1 MSSIIL
7 HDKTNNDWNSLG
19 FGPLVDAMN
28 PKVTREKH
36 GIYDLQFQYPVNG
49 PLFNELKIGR
59 WIVSDAGPTIV
70 SQAQRFEIATIS
82 KPIDGI
88 VTVYCEH
95 KRYQLLRTIVKVGE
109 KMSTTKAQLA
119 LNRLLQLSEPKSD
132 FTYFSDVQTDA
143 GMDFSDPA
151 KFENVQS
158 ALGGVRG
165 SILDNFGGEYLFD
178 NNKVSLLQSAGK
190 ESNVIIAY
198 GKNLTDITQ
207 EESIESTY
215 TSVYGWA
222 KDEEG
227 KVITLPETYID
238 SEYVGSYTQRRI
250 QMKDFSDEAITTAAQ
265 LRTAVQNF
273 IKNNKIGVPKVS
285 IKAKYEELS
294 SSVNAENLKLL
305 ESIDLCD
312 YVTISFNQLG
322 INTSAQIVKTV
333 WNVGL
338 DKYDSVEL
346 GDARTDFAKVIE
358 DNKTDTGQIEDKLG
372 WLEDAQNEA
381 SDILNNPGKGN
392 VVIYPSLADPQ
403 EILIM
408 DTKDINTARN
418 IWKWN
423 AGGLGFSSTGYNGT
437 YGLAMTNNGAIVAD
451 RITTGTLRA
460 IDIVGVTISGATV
473 TGGKTVTEG
482 ENFTSIIED
491 GKITWTNNQTN
502 QEFFQIKAGE
512 VRGSNNGNTIGIRPM
527 KGDSIFLGQDEDWYG
542 SEKSQFRFSPDIGT
556 LNAEMVSD
564 KYSTMGGTVNFKAH
578 GVGSKPNIAYSK
590 EKSLQLYM
598 DASESNPNIRLG
610 TLGTLWDNNGSGTSW
625 LSDLYFNNI
634 YTELRTQTKRGTTF
648 LNEAYIFLTNGGSS
662 SKSSSISIS
671 ADASVHISTKA
682 FTVGGG
688 TKNATVRTENYG
700 DRLLNSYETAEV
712 YFADYGEAV
721 TDEMGKVRVDID
733 PVFAE
738 TIVTSR
744 YMVFLTPTQLTTC
757 AVTHEDTEYFI
768 IETEKPNVLVRWN
781 LVAHRLDFQDLRLQE
796 DDNIQAHR
804 FDNESRMSPDEEA
817 EFEEGYRNAAE
828 RKRQEKASLYPN
840 TLGI

>member
-49 PLFNELKIGR
+49 PLFDELKIGR

-88 VTVYCEH
+88 ITVYCEH

-119 LNRLLQLSEPKSD
+119 LNELLQLSEPKSD

-250 QMKDFSDEAITTAAQ
+250 QMKDFSDETITTAAQ

-294 SSVNAENLKLL
+294 SSINAENLKLL

-346 GDARTDFAKVIE
+346 GDARTDFAKVLE

-392 VVIYPSLADPQ
+392 VVIYPSLANPQ

-451 RITTGTLRA
+451 RVTTGTLKA
-460 IDIVGVTISGATV
+460 INIIGVTISGSTI
-473 TGGKTVTEG
+473 
-482 ENFTSIIED
+482 SSD
-491 GKITWTNNQTN
+491 GLDYKITM
-502 QEFFQIKAGE
+502 
-512 VRGSNNGNTIGIRPM
+512 NNGKMTWFSNSKKKDVISLESVDSPQTDVGVVQYKMSPGGGFRIVDT
-527 KGDSIFLGQDEDWYG
+527 KGNLVMS
-542 SEKSQFRFSPDIGT
+542 S
-556 LNAEMVSD
+556 
-564 KYSTMGGTVNFKAH
+564 
-578 GVGSKPNIAYSK
+578 
-590 EKSLQLYM
+590 
-598 DASESNPNIRLG
+598 
-610 TLGTLWDNNGSGTSW
+610 WDNGVKDSTW
-625 LSDLYFNNI
+625 LSFSASNFDWNSNSF
-634 YTELRTQTKRGTTF
+634 
-648 LNEAYIFLTNGGSS
+648 GGNTR
-662 SKSSSISIS
+662 IS
-671 ADASVHISTKA
+671 ADANQITINAPTAYTFRNGNLTNGMSWGLYNNQDSFFNDGLRVRNGLSVA
-682 FTVGGG
+682 GGLSVSG
-688 TKNATVRTENYG
+688 TKSSLVKTKNYNK
-700 DRLLNSYETAEV
+700 RLLYAFETPEYLFATYGKATTNEDGYVEV
-712 YFADYGEAV
+712 KIEPMFL
-721 TDEMGKVRVDID
+721 
-733 PVFAE
+733 E
-738 TIVTSR
+738 TINTESKN
-744 YMVFLTPTQLTTC
+744 YHVFVSPYDNSNAYACYL
-757 AVTHEDTEYFI
+757 
-768 IETEKPNVLVRWN
+768 ETDRFLIKSDKPNVEVSWQ
-781 LVAHRLDFQDLRLQE
+781 LVAYRKGYEGFYLETPASNNEKSPAL
-796 DDNIQAHR
+796 IQYPLEKGEIM
-804 FDNESRMSPDEEA
+804 N
-817 EFEEGYRNAAE
+817 YRE
-828 RKRQEKASLYPN
+828 VDYVK
-840 TLGI
+840 

>member
-1 MSSIIL
+1 MEESSCMSSIIL

-49 PLFNELKIGR
+49 PLFDELKIGR

-70 SQAQRFEIATIS
+70 SQAQRFEIATIT

-198 GKNLTDITQ
+198 GKNLTDVTQ

-250 QMKDFSDEAITTAAQ
+250 QMKDFSDETITTTAQ

-294 SSVNAENLKLL
+294 SSVNADNLKLL

-346 GDARTDFAKVIE
+346 GDARTDFAKVLE
-358 DNKTDTGQIEDKLG
+358 DNKTDTGQIEDKLD

-381 SDILNNPGKGN
+381 SNILNNPGRGN

-408 DTKDINTARN
+408 DTKDIDTAKN
-418 IWKWN
+418 VWKWN

-437 YGLAMTNNGAIVAD
+437 YDLAMTNNGAIVAD
-451 RITTGTLRA
+451 RVTTGTLKA
-460 IDIVGVTISGATV
+460 INIIGVTISGSTI
-473 TGGKTVTEG
+473 
-482 ENFTSIIED
+482 TSD
-491 GKITWTNNQTN
+491 GDNYRITM
-502 QEFFQIKAGE
+502 
-512 VRGSNNGNTIGIRPM
+512 NNGKMTWYSKDKKKNVISLESVDSPQTDVGVVQYKMEPGGGFRILDTKSNLLM
-527 KGDSIFLGQDEDWYG
+527 SSYDNGDSYG
-542 SEKSQFRFSPDIGT
+542 PWLSFNASNFIWSSSPYGGNTRISANKDQIT
-556 LNAEMVSD
+556 LNAPTAYTFS
-564 KYSTMGGTVNFKAH
+564 GG
-578 GVGSKPNIAYSK
+578 NIT
-590 EKSLQLYM
+590 
-598 DASESNPNIRLG
+598 G
-610 TLGTLWDNNGSGTSW
+610 GSGSW
-625 LSDLYFNNI
+625 GIYSSQETFFNSGLRVREGLSVAGGLSVS
-634 YTELRTQTKRGTTF
+634 GT
-648 LNEAYIFLTNGGSS
+648 
-662 SKSSSISIS
+662 KSSL
-671 ADASVHISTKA
+671 VTTK
-682 FTVGGG
+682 
-688 TKNATVRTENYG
+688 EYG
-700 DRLLNSYETAEV
+700 DRLLYAFETPEYLFATYGKATTNEDGYAQV
-712 YFADYGEAV
+712 EIEPMFLETINTDSKNYHVFVSPYSKSTAYADYLEK
-721 TDEMGKVRVDID
+721 DR
-733 PVFAE
+733 
-738 TIVTSR
+738 
-744 YMVFLTPTQLTTC
+744 FLIKS
-757 AVTHEDTEYFI
+757 D
-768 IETEKPNVLVRWN
+768 KPNVEVSWQ
-781 LVAHRLDFQDLRLQE
+781 LVAYRKGYEDFYLETPETNGDK
-796 DDNIQAHR
+796 
-804 FDNESRMSPDEEA
+804 SPDLVQYPLENGNVKDYEEVDHD
-817 EFEEGYRNAAE
+817 
-828 RKRQEKASLYPN
+828 K
-840 TLGI
+840 

>member
-1 MSSIIL
+1 MEESSCMSSIIL

-28 PKVTREKH
+28 PRVTREKH

-49 PLFNELKIGR
+49 PLFDELKIGR

-70 SQAQRFEIATIS
+70 SQAQRFEIATIT

-198 GKNLTDITQ
+198 GKNLTDVTQ

-250 QMKDFSDEAITTAAQ
+250 QMKDFSDETITTTAQ

-294 SSVNAENLKLL
+294 SSVNADNLKLL

-346 GDARTDFAKVIE
+346 GDARTDFAKVLE
-358 DNKTDTGQIEDKLG
+358 DNKTDTGQIEDKLD

-381 SDILNNPGKGN
+381 SNILNNPGRGN

-408 DTKDINTARN
+408 DTKDIDTAKN
-418 IWKWN
+418 VWKWN

-437 YGLAMTNNGAIVAD
+437 YDLAMTNNGAIVAD
-451 RITTGTLRA
+451 RVTTGTLKA
-460 IDIVGVTISGATV
+460 INIIGVTISGSTI
-473 TGGKTVTEG
+473 
-482 ENFTSIIED
+482 SSD
-491 GKITWTNNQTN
+491 GLDYKITM
-502 QEFFQIKAGE
+502 
-512 VRGSNNGNTIGIRPM
+512 NNGKMTWFSNSKKKDVISLESVDSPQTDVGVVQYKMSPGGGFRIVDT
-527 KGDSIFLGQDEDWYG
+527 KGNLVMS
-542 SEKSQFRFSPDIGT
+542 S
-556 LNAEMVSD
+556 
-564 KYSTMGGTVNFKAH
+564 
-578 GVGSKPNIAYSK
+578 
-590 EKSLQLYM
+590 
-598 DASESNPNIRLG
+598 
-610 TLGTLWDNNGSGTSW
+610 WDNGVKDSTW
-625 LSDLYFNNI
+625 LSFSASNFDWNSNSF
-634 YTELRTQTKRGTTF
+634 
-648 LNEAYIFLTNGGSS
+648 GGNTR
-662 SKSSSISIS
+662 IS
-671 ADASVHISTKA
+671 ADANQITINAPTAYTFRNGNLTNGMSWGLYNNQDSFFNDGLRVRNGLSVA
-682 FTVGGG
+682 GGLSVSG
-688 TKNATVRTENYG
+688 TKSSLVKTKNYNE
-700 DRLLNSYETAEV
+700 RLLYAFETPEYLFATYGKATTNEDGYVEV
-712 YFADYGEAV
+712 KIEPMFL
-721 TDEMGKVRVDID
+721 
-733 PVFAE
+733 E
-738 TIVTSR
+738 TINTESKN
-744 YMVFLTPTQLTTC
+744 YHVFVSPYDNSNAYACYL
-757 AVTHEDTEYFI
+757 
-768 IETEKPNVLVRWN
+768 ETDRFLIKSDKPNVEVSWQ
-781 LVAHRLDFQDLRLQE
+781 LVAYRKGYEDFYLETPETNGDK
-796 DDNIQAHR
+796 
-804 FDNESRMSPDEEA
+804 SPDLVQYPLENGNVKDYEEVDHD
-817 EFEEGYRNAAE
+817 
-828 RKRQEKASLYPN
+828 K
-840 TLGI
+840 

>member
-49 PLFNELKIGR
+49 PLFDELKIGR

-70 SQAQRFEIATIS
+70 SQAQRFEIATIT

-198 GKNLTDITQ
+198 GKNLTDVTQ

-250 QMKDFSDEAITTAAQ
+250 QMKDFSDETITTTAQ

-294 SSVNAENLKLL
+294 SSVNADNLKLL

-346 GDARTDFAKVIE
+346 GDARTDFAKVLE

-408 DTKDINTARN
+408 DTKDIDTARN

-451 RITTGTLRA
+451 RITTGTLKA
-460 IDIVGVTISGATV
+460 IDIVGVTITGSKIVSDGDNYTITTENGKMIWFSKKMNKKVLTMEAREASEVDVGVLYYQMEPGGGFRIV
-473 TGGKTVTEG
+473 TP
-482 ENFTSIIED
+482 D
-491 GKITWTNNQTN
+491 GKLLMSTWVGGVSDPPWLSFNSGN
-502 QEFFQIKAGE
+502 FYW
-512 VRGSNNGNTIGIRPM
+512 SNNGYTTASEGRTSLNIDKSGYSFELGNTFYTLTGSGFYDSYGNFGLYRYQQSFINQGLRVRKGLDVAGGLSVSGTKSSLVNTENFGERLLYAFETPEYLFATYGKATTNEDGYAQVEIEPM
-527 KGDSIFLGQDEDWYG
+527 FLETINTNSKNYHV
-542 SEKSQFRFSPDIGT
+542 FVSP
-556 LNAEMVSD
+556 
-564 KYSTMGGTVNFKAH
+564 
-578 GVGSKPNIAYSK
+578 YSK
-590 EKSLQLYM
+590 
-598 DASESNPNIRLG
+598 A
-610 TLGTLWDNNGSGTSW
+610 T
-625 LSDLYFNNI
+625 
-634 YTELRTQTKRGTTF
+634 
-648 LNEAYIFLTNGGSS
+648 AY
-662 SKSSSISIS
+662 
-671 ADASVHISTKA
+671 
-682 FTVGGG
+682 
-688 TKNATVRTENYG
+688 
-700 DRLLNSYETAEV
+700 
-712 YFADYGEAV
+712 ADYLEK
-721 TDEMGKVRVDID
+721 DR
-733 PVFAE
+733 
-738 TIVTSR
+738 
-744 YMVFLTPTQLTTC
+744 FLIKS
-757 AVTHEDTEYFI
+757 D
-768 IETEKPNVLVRWN
+768 KPNVEVSWQ
-781 LVAHRLDFQDLRLQE
+781 LVAYRKGYEDFYLETPETNGDK
-796 DDNIQAHR
+796 
-804 FDNESRMSPDEEA
+804 SPDLVQYPLENGNVKDYEEVDHD
-817 EFEEGYRNAAE
+817 
-828 RKRQEKASLYPN
+828 K
-840 TLGI
+840 

>member
-1 MSSIIL
+1 MEESSCMSSIIL

-49 PLFNELKIGR
+49 PLFDELKIGR

-70 SQAQRFEIATIS
+70 SQAQRFEIATIT

-198 GKNLTDITQ
+198 GKNLTDVTQ

-250 QMKDFSDEAITTAAQ
+250 QMKDFSDETITTTAQ

-294 SSVNAENLKLL
+294 SSVNADNLKLL

-312 YVTISFNQLG
+312 YVTISFNQLD

-346 GDARTDFAKVIE
+346 GDARTDFAKVLE
-358 DNKTDTGQIEDKLG
+358 DNKTDTGQIEDKLD

-381 SDILNNPGKGN
+381 SNILNNPGRGN

-408 DTKDINTARN
+408 DTKDIDTAKN
-418 IWKWN
+418 VWKWN

-437 YGLAMTNNGAIVAD
+437 YDLAMTNNGAIVAD
-451 RITTGTLRA
+451 RVTTGTLKA
-460 IDIVGVTISGATV
+460 INIIGVTISGSTI
-473 TGGKTVTEG
+473 
-482 ENFTSIIED
+482 TSD
-491 GKITWTNNQTN
+491 GDNYRITM
-502 QEFFQIKAGE
+502 
-512 VRGSNNGNTIGIRPM
+512 NNGKMTWYSKDKKKNVISLESVDSPQTDVGVVQYKMEPGGGFRILDTKSNLLM
-527 KGDSIFLGQDEDWYG
+527 SSYDNGDSYG
-542 SEKSQFRFSPDIGT
+542 PWLSFNASNFIWSSSPYGGNTRISANKDQIT
-556 LNAEMVSD
+556 LNAPTAYTFSD
-564 KYSTMGGTVNFKAH
+564 G
-578 GVGSKPNIAYSK
+578 NIT
-590 EKSLQLYM
+590 
-598 DASESNPNIRLG
+598 G
-610 TLGTLWDNNGSGTSW
+610 GSGSW
-625 LSDLYFNNI
+625 GIYSSQETFFNSGLRVREGLSVAGGLSVS
-634 YTELRTQTKRGTTF
+634 GT
-648 LNEAYIFLTNGGSS
+648 
-662 SKSSSISIS
+662 KSSL
-671 ADASVHISTKA
+671 VTTK
-682 FTVGGG
+682 
-688 TKNATVRTENYG
+688 EYG
-700 DRLLNSYETAEV
+700 DRLLYAFETPEYLFATYGKATTNEDGYAQV
-712 YFADYGEAV
+712 EIEPMFLETINTDSKNYHVFVSPYSKSTAYADYLEK
-721 TDEMGKVRVDID
+721 DR
-733 PVFAE
+733 
-738 TIVTSR
+738 
-744 YMVFLTPTQLTTC
+744 FLIKS
-757 AVTHEDTEYFI
+757 D
-768 IETEKPNVLVRWN
+768 KPNVEVSWQ
-781 LVAHRLDFQDLRLQE
+781 LVAYRKGYEDFYLETPETNGDK
-796 DDNIQAHR
+796 
-804 FDNESRMSPDEEA
+804 SPDLVQYPLENGNVKDYEEVDHD
-817 EFEEGYRNAAE
+817 
-828 RKRQEKASLYPN
+828 K
-840 TLGI
+840 

>member
-28 PKVTREKH
+28 PRVTREKH

-49 PLFNELKIGR
+49 PLFDELKIGR

-70 SQAQRFEIATIS
+70 SQAQRFEIATIT

-198 GKNLTDITQ
+198 GKNLTDVTQ

-250 QMKDFSDEAITTAAQ
+250 QMKDFSDETITTTAQ

-294 SSVNAENLKLL
+294 SSVNADNLKLL

-346 GDARTDFAKVIE
+346 GDARTDFAKVLE
-358 DNKTDTGQIEDKLG
+358 DNKTDTGQIEDKLD

-381 SDILNNPGKGN
+381 SNILNNPGRGN

-408 DTKDINTARN
+408 DTKDIDTAKN
-418 IWKWN
+418 VWKWN

-437 YGLAMTNNGAIVAD
+437 YDLAMTNNGAIVAD
-451 RITTGTLRA
+451 RVTTGTLKA
-460 IDIVGVTISGATV
+460 INIIGVTISGSTI
-473 TGGKTVTEG
+473 
-482 ENFTSIIED
+482 SSD
-491 GKITWTNNQTN
+491 GLDYKITM
-502 QEFFQIKAGE
+502 
-512 VRGSNNGNTIGIRPM
+512 NNGKMTWFSNSKKKDVISLESVDSPQTDVGVVQYKMSPGGGFRIVDT
-527 KGDSIFLGQDEDWYG
+527 KGNLVMS
-542 SEKSQFRFSPDIGT
+542 S
-556 LNAEMVSD
+556 
-564 KYSTMGGTVNFKAH
+564 
-578 GVGSKPNIAYSK
+578 
-590 EKSLQLYM
+590 
-598 DASESNPNIRLG
+598 
-610 TLGTLWDNNGSGTSW
+610 WDNGVKDSTW
-625 LSDLYFNNI
+625 LSFSASNFDWNSNSF
-634 YTELRTQTKRGTTF
+634 
-648 LNEAYIFLTNGGSS
+648 GGNTR
-662 SKSSSISIS
+662 IS
-671 ADASVHISTKA
+671 ADANQITINAPTAYTFRNGNLTNGMSWGLYNNQDSFFNDGLRVRNGLSVA
-682 FTVGGG
+682 GGLSVSG
-688 TKNATVRTENYG
+688 TKSSLVKTKNYNE
-700 DRLLNSYETAEV
+700 RLLYAFETPEYLFATYGKATTNEDGYVEV
-712 YFADYGEAV
+712 KIEPMFL
-721 TDEMGKVRVDID
+721 
-733 PVFAE
+733 E
-738 TIVTSR
+738 TINTESKN
-744 YMVFLTPTQLTTC
+744 YHVFVSPYDNSNAYACYL
-757 AVTHEDTEYFI
+757 
-768 IETEKPNVLVRWN
+768 ETDRFLIKSDKPNVEVSWQ
-781 LVAHRLDFQDLRLQE
+781 LVAYRKGYEDFYLETPETNGDK
-796 DDNIQAHR
+796 
-804 FDNESRMSPDEEA
+804 SPDLVQYPLENGNVKDYEEVDHD
-817 EFEEGYRNAAE
+817 
-828 RKRQEKASLYPN
+828 K
-840 TLGI
+840 

>member
-1 MSSIIL
+1 MEESSCMSSIIL

-49 PLFNELKIGR
+49 PLFDELKIGR

-70 SQAQRFEIATIS
+70 SQAQRFEIATIT

-198 GKNLTDITQ
+198 GKNLTDVTQ

-250 QMKDFSDEAITTAAQ
+250 QMKDFSDETITTTAQ

-294 SSVNAENLKLL
+294 SSVNADNLKLL

-346 GDARTDFAKVIE
+346 GDARTDFAKVLE
-358 DNKTDTGQIEDKLG
+358 DNKTDTGQIEDKLD

-381 SDILNNPGKGN
+381 SNILNNPGRGN

-408 DTKDINTARN
+408 DTKDIDTAKN
-418 IWKWN
+418 VWKWN
-423 AGGLGFSSTGYNGT
+423 AGGLGFSSTSYNGT
-437 YGLAMTNNGAIVAD
+437 YDLAMTNNGAIVAD
-451 RITTGTLRA
+451 RVTTGTLKA
-460 IDIVGVTISGATV
+460 INIIGVTISGSTI
-473 TGGKTVTEG
+473 
-482 ENFTSIIED
+482 TSD
-491 GKITWTNNQTN
+491 GDNYRITM
-502 QEFFQIKAGE
+502 
-512 VRGSNNGNTIGIRPM
+512 NNGKMTWYSKDKKKNVISLESVDSPQTDVGVVQYKMEPGGGFRILDTKSNLLM
-527 KGDSIFLGQDEDWYG
+527 SSYDNGDSYG
-542 SEKSQFRFSPDIGT
+542 PWLSFNASNFIWSSSPYGGNTRISANKDQIT
-556 LNAEMVSD
+556 LNAPTAYTFS
-564 KYSTMGGTVNFKAH
+564 GG
-578 GVGSKPNIAYSK
+578 NIT
-590 EKSLQLYM
+590 
-598 DASESNPNIRLG
+598 G
-610 TLGTLWDNNGSGTSW
+610 GSGSW
-625 LSDLYFNNI
+625 GIYSSQETFFNSGLRVREGLSVAGGLSVS
-634 YTELRTQTKRGTTF
+634 GT
-648 LNEAYIFLTNGGSS
+648 
-662 SKSSSISIS
+662 KSSL
-671 ADASVHISTKA
+671 VTTK
-682 FTVGGG
+682 
-688 TKNATVRTENYG
+688 EYG
-700 DRLLNSYETAEV
+700 DRLLYAFETPEYLFATYGKATTNEDGYAQV
-712 YFADYGEAV
+712 EIEPMFLETINTDSKNYHVFVSPYSKSTAYADYLEK
-721 TDEMGKVRVDID
+721 DR
-733 PVFAE
+733 
-738 TIVTSR
+738 
-744 YMVFLTPTQLTTC
+744 FLIKS
-757 AVTHEDTEYFI
+757 D
-768 IETEKPNVLVRWN
+768 KPNVEVSWQ
-781 LVAHRLDFQDLRLQE
+781 LVAYRKGYEDFYLETPETNGDK
-796 DDNIQAHR
+796 
-804 FDNESRMSPDEEA
+804 SPDLVQYPLENGNVKDYEEVDHD
-817 EFEEGYRNAAE
+817 
-828 RKRQEKASLYPN
+828 K
-840 TLGI
+840 

>member
-19 FGPLVDAMN
+19 FGPLVDAMS

-59 WIVSDAGPTIV
+59 WVVSDAGPTIV

-88 VTVYCEH
+88 ITVYCEH

-119 LNRLLQLSEPKSD
+119 LNKLLQLSELKSD

-158 ALGGVRG
+158 ALGGVQG

-238 SEYVGSYTQRRI
+238 SEYVDSYTQRRI
-250 QMKDFSDEAITTAAQ
+250 QMKDFSDETITTAAQ

-273 IKNNKIGVPKVS
+273 IKNNKIGIPKVS
-285 IKAKYEELS
+285 IKTKYEELS
-294 SSVNAENLKLL
+294 SSVNIENLKLL

-338 DKYDSVEL
+338 DKYDSVDL
-346 GDARTDFAKVIE
+346 GDARTDFAKVLE
-358 DNKTDTGQIEDKLG
+358 DNKTNTGDIEDKLD

-381 SDILNNPGKGN
+381 SNILNNPGRGN

-408 DTKDINTARN
+408 DTKDINTAKN

-451 RITTGTLRA
+451 RVTTGTLKA
-460 IDIVGVTISGATV
+460 INIIGVTISGSTI
-473 TGGKTVTEG
+473 
-482 ENFTSIIED
+482 SSD
-491 GKITWTNNQTN
+491 GLDYKITM
-502 QEFFQIKAGE
+502 
-512 VRGSNNGNTIGIRPM
+512 NNGKMTWFSNSKKKDVISLESVDSPQTDVGVVQYKMSPGGGFRIVDT
-527 KGDSIFLGQDEDWYG
+527 KGNLVMS
-542 SEKSQFRFSPDIGT
+542 S
-556 LNAEMVSD
+556 
-564 KYSTMGGTVNFKAH
+564 
-578 GVGSKPNIAYSK
+578 
-590 EKSLQLYM
+590 
-598 DASESNPNIRLG
+598 
-610 TLGTLWDNNGSGTSW
+610 WDNGVKDSTW
-625 LSDLYFNNI
+625 LSFSASNFNWSSNS
-634 YTELRTQTKRGTTF
+634 F
-648 LNEAYIFLTNGGSS
+648 GGNTR
-662 SKSSSISIS
+662 IS
-671 ADASVHISTKA
+671 ADANQITINAPTAYTFMNGNLTNGMSWGLYNNQESFFNDGLRVRNGLSVA
-682 FTVGGG
+682 GGLSVSG
-688 TKNATVRTENYG
+688 TKSSLVKTKNYNE
-700 DRLLNSYETAEV
+700 RLLYAFETPEYLFATYGKAITNEDGYVEV
-712 YFADYGEAV
+712 KIEPMFL
-721 TDEMGKVRVDID
+721 
-733 PVFAE
+733 E
-738 TIVTSR
+738 TINTESKN
-744 YMVFLTPTQLTTC
+744 YHVFVSPYDNSNAYACYL
-757 AVTHEDTEYFI
+757 
-768 IETEKPNVLVRWN
+768 ETDRFLIKSDKPNVEVSWQ
-781 LVAHRLDFQDLRLQE
+781 LVAYRKGYEDFYLETPDSNSEKSPAL
-796 DDNIQAHR
+796 IQYPLEKGEIM
-804 FDNESRMSPDEEA
+804 N
-817 EFEEGYRNAAE
+817 YRE
-828 RKRQEKASLYPN
+828 VDYVK
-840 TLGI
+840 

>member
-7 HDKTNNDWNSLG
+7 HDKTNNDWNYLG

-49 PLFNELKIGR
+49 PLFDELKIGR

-70 SQAQRFEIATIS
+70 SQAQRFEIATIT

-198 GKNLTDITQ
+198 GKNLTDVTQ

-250 QMKDFSDEAITTAAQ
+250 QMKDFSDETITTTAQ

-294 SSVNAENLKLL
+294 SSVNADNLKLL

-346 GDARTDFAKVIE
+346 GDARTDFAKVLE
-358 DNKTDTGQIEDKLG
+358 DNKTDTGQIEDKLD

-381 SDILNNPGKGN
+381 SNILNNPGRGN

-403 EILIM
+403 EISIM
-408 DTKDINTARN
+408 DTKDIDTAKN
-418 IWKWN
+418 VWKWN

-437 YGLAMTNNGAIVAD
+437 YDLAMTNNGAIVAD
-451 RITTGTLRA
+451 RVTTGTLKA
-460 IDIVGVTISGATV
+460 INIIGVTISGSTI
-473 TGGKTVTEG
+473 
-482 ENFTSIIED
+482 TSD
-491 GKITWTNNQTN
+491 GDNYRITM
-502 QEFFQIKAGE
+502 
-512 VRGSNNGNTIGIRPM
+512 NNGKMTWYSKDKKKNVISLESVDSPQTDVGVVQYKMEPGGGFRILDTKSNLLM
-527 KGDSIFLGQDEDWYG
+527 SSYDNGDSYG
-542 SEKSQFRFSPDIGT
+542 PWLSFNASNFIWSSSPYGGNTRISANKDQIT
-556 LNAEMVSD
+556 LNAPTAYTFS
-564 KYSTMGGTVNFKAH
+564 GG
-578 GVGSKPNIAYSK
+578 NIT
-590 EKSLQLYM
+590 
-598 DASESNPNIRLG
+598 G
-610 TLGTLWDNNGSGTSW
+610 GSGSW
-625 LSDLYFNNI
+625 GIYSSQETFFNSGLRVREGLSVAGGLSVS
-634 YTELRTQTKRGTTF
+634 GT
-648 LNEAYIFLTNGGSS
+648 
-662 SKSSSISIS
+662 KSSL
-671 ADASVHISTKA
+671 VTTK
-682 FTVGGG
+682 
-688 TKNATVRTENYG
+688 EYG
-700 DRLLNSYETAEV
+700 DRLLYAFETPEYLFATYGKATTNEDGYAQV
-712 YFADYGEAV
+712 EIEPMFLETINTDSKNYHVFVSPYSKSTAYADYLEK
-721 TDEMGKVRVDID
+721 DR
-733 PVFAE
+733 
-738 TIVTSR
+738 
-744 YMVFLTPTQLTTC
+744 FLIKS
-757 AVTHEDTEYFI
+757 D
-768 IETEKPNVLVRWN
+768 KPNVEVSWQ
-781 LVAHRLDFQDLRLQE
+781 LVAYRKGYEDFYLETPETNGDK
-796 DDNIQAHR
+796 
-804 FDNESRMSPDEEA
+804 SPDLVQYPLENGNVKDYEEVDHD
-817 EFEEGYRNAAE
+817 
-828 RKRQEKASLYPN
+828 K
-840 TLGI
+840 

>member
-49 PLFNELKIGR
+49 PLFDELKIGR

-70 SQAQRFEIATIS
+70 SQAQRFEIATIT

-198 GKNLTDITQ
+198 GKNLTDVTQ

-250 QMKDFSDEAITTAAQ
+250 QMKDFSDETITTTAQ

-294 SSVNAENLKLL
+294 SSVNADNLKLL

-346 GDARTDFAKVIE
+346 GDARTDFAKVLE
-358 DNKTDTGQIEDKLG
+358 DNKTDTGQIEDKLD

-381 SDILNNPGKGN
+381 SNILNNPGRGN

-408 DTKDINTARN
+408 DTKDIDTAKN
-418 IWKWN
+418 VWKWN

-437 YGLAMTNNGAIVAD
+437 YDLAMTNNGAIVAD
-451 RITTGTLRA
+451 RVTTGTLKA
-460 IDIVGVTISGATV
+460 INIIGVTISGSTI
-473 TGGKTVTEG
+473 
-482 ENFTSIIED
+482 TSD
-491 GKITWTNNQTN
+491 GDNYRITM
-502 QEFFQIKAGE
+502 
-512 VRGSNNGNTIGIRPM
+512 NNGKMTWYSKDKKKNVISLESVDSPQTDVGVVQYKMEPGGGFRILDTKSNLLM
-527 KGDSIFLGQDEDWYG
+527 SSYDNGDSYG
-542 SEKSQFRFSPDIGT
+542 PWLSFNASNFIWSSSPYGGNTRISANKDQIT
-556 LNAEMVSD
+556 LNAPTAYTFS
-564 KYSTMGGTVNFKAH
+564 GG
-578 GVGSKPNIAYSK
+578 NIT
-590 EKSLQLYM
+590 
-598 DASESNPNIRLG
+598 G
-610 TLGTLWDNNGSGTSW
+610 GSGSW
-625 LSDLYFNNI
+625 GIYSSQETFFNSGLRVREGLSVAGGLSVS
-634 YTELRTQTKRGTTF
+634 GT
-648 LNEAYIFLTNGGSS
+648 
-662 SKSSSISIS
+662 KSSL
-671 ADASVHISTKA
+671 VTTK
-682 FTVGGG
+682 
-688 TKNATVRTENYG
+688 EYG
-700 DRLLNSYETAEV
+700 DRLLYAFETPEYLFATYGKATTNEDGYAQV
-712 YFADYGEAV
+712 EIEPMFLETINTDSKNYHVFVSPYSKSTAYADYLEK
-721 TDEMGKVRVDID
+721 DR
-733 PVFAE
+733 
-738 TIVTSR
+738 
-744 YMVFLTPTQLTTC
+744 FLIKS
-757 AVTHEDTEYFI
+757 D
-768 IETEKPNVLVRWN
+768 KPNVEVSWQ
-781 LVAHRLDFQDLRLQE
+781 LVAYRKGYEDFYLETPETNGDK
-796 DDNIQAHR
+796 
-804 FDNESRMSPDEEA
+804 SPDLVQYPLENGNVKDYEEVDHD
-817 EFEEGYRNAAE
+817 
-828 RKRQEKASLYPN
+828 K
-840 TLGI
+840 

>member
-28 PKVTREKH
+28 PRVTREKH

-49 PLFNELKIGR
+49 PLFDELKIGR

-70 SQAQRFEIATIS
+70 SQAQRFEIATIT

-109 KMSTTKAQLA
+109 KMSATKAQLA

-198 GKNLTDITQ
+198 GKNLTDVTQ

-250 QMKDFSDEAITTAAQ
+250 QMKDFSDETITTTAQ

-294 SSVNAENLKLL
+294 SSVNADNLKLL

-346 GDARTDFAKVIE
+346 GDARTDFAKVLE
-358 DNKTDTGQIEDKLG
+358 DNKTDTGQIEDKLD

-381 SDILNNPGKGN
+381 SNILNNPGRGN

-408 DTKDINTARN
+408 DTKDIDTAKN
-418 IWKWN
+418 VWKWN

-451 RITTGTLRA
+451 RMTTGTLRA
-460 IDIVGVTISGATV
+460 INIVGVAITGGTISSMSGASEMV
-473 TGGKTVTEG
+473 LANGSLKNLWSGKLFSEMTGGSFHLYRTNGSTVLGGLYRTTYMPTGREYLNVSAYPG
-482 ENFTSIIED
+482 TDLWLGRYVSSIGSHVGSLKVD
-491 GKITWTNNQTN
+491 GNT
-502 QEFFQIKAGE
+502 GE
-512 VRGSNNGNTIGIRPM
+512 VTASNLTFGSDVNGN
-527 KGDSIFLGQDEDWYG
+527 
-542 SEKSQFRFSPDIGT
+542 
-556 LNAEMVSD
+556 D
-564 KYSTMGGTVNFKAH
+564 KAIKNIWLTGLKVPNNSTVNF
-578 GVGSKPNIAYSK
+578 YSPLNMNGY
-590 EKSLQLYM
+590 SIYNQS
-598 DASESNPNIRLG
+598 DIRLKENIEDTTVDG
-610 TLGTLWDNNGSGTSW
+610 ISETKKLNFVEFNRKQNYQNTNPEAQQNDKRELGLIAQYSPFLSAKVKEDNYQRIDVNKQ
-625 LSDLYFNNI
+625 I
-634 YTELRTQTKRGTTF
+634 M
-648 LNEAYIFLTNGGSS
+648 LNSLTNKQLIEKVERLEKHLSETKKNKRKYHRGG
-662 SKSSSISIS
+662 I
-671 ADASVHISTKA
+671 
-682 FTVGGG
+682 
-688 TKNATVRTENYG
+688 
-700 DRLLNSYETAEV
+700 
-712 YFADYGEAV
+712 
-721 TDEMGKVRVDID
+721 
-733 PVFAE
+733 
-738 TIVTSR
+738 
-744 YMVFLTPTQLTTC
+744 
-757 AVTHEDTEYFI
+757 
-768 IETEKPNVLVRWN
+768 
-781 LVAHRLDFQDLRLQE
+781 
-796 DDNIQAHR
+796 
-804 FDNESRMSPDEEA
+804 
-817 EFEEGYRNAAE
+817 
-828 RKRQEKASLYPN
+828 
-840 TLGI
+840 

>member
-49 PLFNELKIGR
+49 PLFDELKIGR

-70 SQAQRFEIATIS
+70 SQAQRFEIATIT

-198 GKNLTDITQ
+198 GKNLTDVTQ

-250 QMKDFSDEAITTAAQ
+250 QMKDFSDETITTTAQ

-294 SSVNAENLKLL
+294 SSVNADNLKLL

-346 GDARTDFAKVIE
+346 GDARTDFAKVLE
-358 DNKTDTGQIEDKLG
+358 DNKTDTGQIEDKLD
-372 WLEDAQNEA
+372 WIEDAQNEA
-381 SDILNNPGKGN
+381 SNILNNPGRGN

-408 DTKDINTARN
+408 DTKDIDTAKN
-418 IWKWN
+418 VWKWN

-437 YGLAMTNNGAIVAD
+437 YDLAMTNNGAIVAD
-451 RITTGTLRA
+451 RVTTGTLKA
-460 IDIVGVTISGATV
+460 INIIGVTISGSTI
-473 TGGKTVTEG
+473 
-482 ENFTSIIED
+482 TSD
-491 GKITWTNNQTN
+491 GDNYRITM
-502 QEFFQIKAGE
+502 
-512 VRGSNNGNTIGIRPM
+512 NNGKMTWYSKDKKKNVISLESVDSPQTDVGVVQYKMEPGGGFRILDTKSNLLM
-527 KGDSIFLGQDEDWYG
+527 SSYDNGDSYG
-542 SEKSQFRFSPDIGT
+542 PWLSFNASNFIWSSSPYGGNTRISANKDQIT
-556 LNAEMVSD
+556 LNAPTAYTFS
-564 KYSTMGGTVNFKAH
+564 GG
-578 GVGSKPNIAYSK
+578 NIT
-590 EKSLQLYM
+590 
-598 DASESNPNIRLG
+598 G
-610 TLGTLWDNNGSGTSW
+610 GSGSW
-625 LSDLYFNNI
+625 GIYSSQETFFNSGLRVREGLSVAGGLSVS
-634 YTELRTQTKRGTTF
+634 GT
-648 LNEAYIFLTNGGSS
+648 
-662 SKSSSISIS
+662 KSSL
-671 ADASVHISTKA
+671 VTTK
-682 FTVGGG
+682 
-688 TKNATVRTENYG
+688 EYG
-700 DRLLNSYETAEV
+700 ERLLYAFETPEYLFATYGKATTNTDGYVEV
-712 YFADYGEAV
+712 EIEPMFL
-721 TDEMGKVRVDID
+721 
-733 PVFAE
+733 E
-738 TIVTSR
+738 TINTESKN
-744 YMVFLTPTQLTTC
+744 YHVFVSPYDNSNAYACYL
-757 AVTHEDTEYFI
+757 
-768 IETEKPNVLVRWN
+768 ETDRFLIKSDKPNVEVSWQ
-781 LVAHRLDFQDLRLQE
+781 LVAYRKGYEDFYLETPASNNEKSPAL
-796 DDNIQAHR
+796 IQYPLEKGEIM
-804 FDNESRMSPDEEA
+804 N
-817 EFEEGYRNAAE
+817 YRE
-828 RKRQEKASLYPN
+828 VDYVK
-840 TLGI
+840 